1 MAEEQTPVE
10 ETQVEEITTTTET
23 LLPEPEQ
30 TETPIAVTDGWALA
44 EGIPGEGDQP
54 EWFKG
59 EKYKSVS
66 DQAKAYVDLEKQLGT
81 FTGAPEEYEVQLE
94 DAALDTSHLMADP
107 MLDWFKG
114 TAKELNMSQDS
125 FNKILNG
132 WVGQEVEQFK
142 QDREKQIEALG
153 TNAPARLQ
161 NLTDW
166 GKANLSQEEWEL
178 YQGVATSSE
187 GVRLLEALVSKTR
200 ETPMVQGTVQ
210 PKSSN
215 TPEELRKMRAEKNDS
230 GQLLMSIDAEHRRKV
245 QQAYRDYYGDAAVES
260 EVVGAA

>member
-10 ETQVEEITTTTET
+10 DTQAEATPTTDS

-30 TETPIAVTDGWALA
+30 AEKPVTVTDGWVLA

-81 FTGAPEEYEVQLE
+81 FTGAPEEYELKLN
-94 DAALDTSHLMADP
+94 DTALDASHLAADP
-107 MLDWFKG
+107 MLGWFKE

-125 FNKILNG
+125 FDKILNG
-132 WVGQEVEQFK
+132 FVNQELSAFK
-142 QDREKQIEALG
+142 EERTNELESLG
-153 TNAPARLQ
+153 KDAGTRLQ
-161 NLTDW
+161 SLSDW
-166 GKANLSQEEWEL
+166 GKASLTASEWQI
-178 YQGVATSSE
+178 YQGVANTAD
-187 GVRLLEALVSKTR
+187 GVRLLESLVGKSR
-200 ETPMVQGTVQ
+200 EAPLAQGTVQ
-210 PKSSN
+210 PRSST
-215 TPEELRKMRAEKNDS
+215 TPDELKKMRTEKNDS